1 MTLPTQRLLTP
12 DEMAEYLGRPRKWVV
27 DHARQIG
34 GDKVGRYWRFDLDK
48 VRGALDPRAR
58 LDPLTPTPLS
68 AARQARK
75 ATAA

>member
-27 DHARQIG
+27 DHGKQLG
-34 GDKVGRYWRFDLDK
+34 GDKVGRYWRFDLERFRA
-48 VRGALDPRAR
+48 VRGHQDRI
-58 LDPLTPTPLS
+58 DHLTPTPMS
-68 AARQARK
+68 AARQASK